1 MTQQVQQPADPHRK
15 RRNLLALW
23 FALGV
28 ITLGAIVI
36 AVRATVERD
45 RAYTELDSA
54 IAQLEQIQSN
64 SARYQ
69 ADRELM
75 VRLLAMLAEQ
85 SLDSNTLR
93 EALPDEDTRNALM
106 KFIDDHTQRLRGTSV
121 LSAALKETESALRST
136 ARAFEEQSAFAQ
148 ETLHSQSDSLHRLAS
163 EIQLLRHALDSTSA
177 QLASRMQSY
186 QKLTFTKNGAR
197 VTYIGDVRDGM
208 ANGFGTGLWSTGGTY
223 EGQWHNNMRHGH
235 GIYVWADGE
244 RYEGSF
250 MFGKRSGYGVY
261 TFKNGERYFGEWLD
275 DKRHGK
281 GVHLRANGDT
291 VVVGT
296 WVADRFKERQRAPLH
311 AD

>member
-1 MTQQVQQPADPHRK
+1 MTQQPQQTTDPHRQQ
-15 RRNLLALW
+15 RRLLAVC
-23 FALGV
+23 FAFGI

-45 RAYTELDSA
+45 RVYTELDSTTVHL
-54 IAQLEQIQSN
+54 QQIRSQ
-64 SARYQ
+64 SARCQ
-69 ADRELM
+69 ADRESM
-75 VRLLAMLAEQ
+75 VRLLTMLAEQ
-85 SLDSNTLR
+85 SLDSTTLR
-93 EALPDEDTRNALM
+93 DVLPDEHTRNALM
-106 KFIDDHTQRLRGTSV
+106 TFIDDHTQRLRGTSI
-121 LSAALKETESALRST
+121 LSATLKETESALRST
-136 ARAFEEQSAFAQ
+136 ARAFAEQSAFAQ
-148 ETLHSQSDSLHRLAS
+148 QTLHSQSDSLLRLAS

-177 QLASRMQSY
+177 QLASRMQPY

-197 VTYIGDVRDGM
+197 VTYIGDVLDGM
-208 ANGFGTGLWSTGGTY
+208 ANGFGTGLWNTGGVY
-223 EGQWHNNMRHGH
+223 EGQWYNNMRHGQ

-250 MFGKRSGYGVY
+250 INGKRSGYGVY
-261 TFKNGERYFGEWLD
+261 TFKNGERYLGEWLD